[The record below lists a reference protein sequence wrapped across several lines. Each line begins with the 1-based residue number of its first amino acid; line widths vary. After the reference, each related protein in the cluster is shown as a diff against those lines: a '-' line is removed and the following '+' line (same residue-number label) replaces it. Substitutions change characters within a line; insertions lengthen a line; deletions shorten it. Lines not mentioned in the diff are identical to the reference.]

1 MGKYIVGLVAVLV
14 IVGGAIFVGYISG
27 VTAKSASICETI
39 KDGKALENVCI
50 VDGVTYVP
58 EVQP

>member
-14 IVGGAIFVGYISG
+14 IVGGAIFVGYIAG
-27 VTAKSASICETI
+27 VTAQSASICETI
-39 KDGKALENVCI
+39 EDGKVLEDVCI
-50 VDGVTYVP
+50 VDGVKYVP